1 MTVIRIKLLNLY
13 VQLQKMDVKLTL
25 KLQQEVIE
33 RAKVFAKNKEMSLS
47 KLVENYLRSLVSPSD
62 STNEIALT
70 PFVKSLQTGVKLP
83 LDLDYKEVLGNKQ
96 EKKHQ

>member
-1 MTVIRIKLLNLY
+1 MIFIRIRFLNLY

-33 RAKVFAKNKEMSLS
+33 RAKVFAKNKQMSLS
-47 KLVENYLRSLVSPSD
+47 KLVENYLLSLVSPSE
-62 STNEIALT
+62 STNEIVLT